1 MADPISAASAIITL
15 VTFGIKS
22 SSTLYQTFKDFNSHH
37 RYVRELKAE
46 LDALSLVLAS
56 LHQAILDDEG
66 DFLLLKLPLFRC
78 GSACVD
84 FNMVVKNVA
93 KQSHGSL
100 ENFRDWARL
109 KYLGD
114 DIEGFKALLAGYK
127 STITIALCDANLRKT
142 TITAKALDEYQELIQ
157 NTVSDLEGILQN
169 IDEKL
174 QALVTAGANVNQT
187 DFDEQKIQVERDCVQ
202 RCLDIC
208 AELSSH
214 VEKGQSSASQNLLLS
229 PEDYGDQVDPLNA
242 AASARQATITV
253 LGDCKER
260 LAYTSSQLNIHLTDV
275 LRRLDTLEGQK
286 FAYSDFKEQSRMQ
299 EEIKSI
305 KQSLAVCAKA
315 SKDASTD
322 RVNMFD
328 EVSLGEDGHQVIVS
342 TVGDLIN
349 ARRVSAG
356 ARSTQL
362 LGQMSDLTL
371 QSIGQR
377 QSYSISNQGPSGQED
392 NTSSSNKRHGS
403 FA

>member
-127 STITIALCDANLRKT
+127 STITIALCDANL
-142 TITAKALDEYQELIQ
+142 
-157 NTVSDLEGILQN
+157 
-169 IDEKL
+169 
-174 QALVTAGANVNQT
+174 
-187 DFDEQKIQVERDCVQ
+187 
-202 RCLDIC
+202 
-208 AELSSH
+208 
-214 VEKGQSSASQNLLLS
+214 
-229 PEDYGDQVDPLNA
+229 
-242 AASARQATITV
+242 
-253 LGDCKER
+253 
-260 LAYTSSQLNIHLTDV
+260 
-275 LRRLDTLEGQK
+275 
-286 FAYSDFKEQSRMQ
+286 
-299 EEIKSI
+299 
-305 KQSLAVCAKA
+305 
-315 SKDASTD
+315 
-322 RVNMFD
+322 
-328 EVSLGEDGHQVIVS
+328 
-342 TVGDLIN
+342 
-349 ARRVSAG
+349 
-356 ARSTQL
+356 
-362 LGQMSDLTL
+362 
-371 QSIGQR
+371 
-377 QSYSISNQGPSGQED
+377 
-392 NTSSSNKRHGS
+392 
-403 FA
+403 

>member
-1 MADPISAASAIITL
+1 
-15 VTFGIKS
+15 
-22 SSTLYQTFKDFNSHH
+22 
-37 RYVRELKAE
+37 
-46 LDALSLVLAS
+46 
-56 LHQAILDDEG
+56 
-66 DFLLLKLPLFRC
+66 
-78 GSACVD
+78 
-84 FNMVVKNVA
+84 
-93 KQSHGSL
+93 
-100 ENFRDWARL
+100 
-109 KYLGD
+109 
-114 DIEGFKALLAGYK
+114 
-127 STITIALCDANLRKT
+127 RKT

-253 LGDCKER
+253 LGD
-260 LAYTSSQLNIHLTDV
+260 YV